1 MKRIIQVL
9 KFAISIGMIV
19 SGGKVAVAQ
28 RQSIPTDTEI
38 HNFLIEGREWV
49 SYSPES
55 CDSYRFTF
63 DDSDNDPSQGNYT
76 SYFRKEE
83 GEWRYRG
90 SGSAAYFTVENS
102 VLTLTVGRPSR
113 RERPITRHRIIAA
126 SESQIDML
134 NEAGQPFS
142 YFNCVNDMGF

>member
-1 MKRIIQVL
+1 MQIL
-9 KFAISIGMIV
+9 KFTILIGMIV
-19 SGGKVAVAQ
+19 SGGKAAIAQ
-28 RQSIPTDTEI
+28 QQSIPTDTEI
-38 HNFLIEGREWV
+38 YNFLIEGREWV
-49 SYSPES
+49 SHSPES

-63 DDSDNDPSQGNYT
+63 DNSDSNPSQGNYT

-90 SGSAAYFTVENS
+90 SGSGAYFTVEDS

-126 SESQIDML
+126 SENQIDMFD
-134 NEAGQPFS
+134 EMGEPFS
-142 YFNCVNDMGF
+142 YFNCVNELGF